1 MQEKTTS
8 NYEHPNFYKS
18 AMGVVYEKNPKKT
31 YPHLYR
37 VFLLDSHN
45 TSWFWIRENG
55 TCYWEHSRKDKDMV
69 TEDADNLQL
78 DIFGEPILSKD
89 FIMKAIL

>member
-1 MQEKTTS
+1 MKEKNTF

-18 AMGVVYEKNPKKT
+18 AMGVVYEKKPKKT
-31 YPHLYR
+31 YPHLYS

-45 TSWFWIRENG
+45 TSWFWIREDG
-55 TCYWEHSRKDKDMV
+55 TCYWEHTRKDKDKV
-69 TEDADNLQL
+69 TEEANNLQL
-78 DIFGEPILSKD
+78 DIFGKPLLSKE

>member
-1 MQEKTTS
+1 MQEKIIS
-8 NYEHPNFYKS
+8 NYEHPNFYRS
-18 AMGVVYEKNPKKT
+18 PLGTVYEKKPEKT
-31 YPHLYR
+31 YPHLYA

-45 TSWFWIRENG
+45 TSWFYVRKDG
-55 TCYWEHSRKDKDMV
+55 TCYWEHSRKDKDMI